1 LFGSSR
7 PQSSERTAAE
17 RERAREER
25 ARLRASR
32 NPGSAGSAEL
42 AHGREV
48 HGHESNSLPVPDL
61 LLADDRQ
68 VVRDP
73 DPLNVD
79 EHPGAPE
86 TGEKP
91 AAPDTLPRDDA
102 AHVVEPDEAP
112 QAVDPS
118 QASIVDDTSSTEHL
132 ATAQEASSPRED
144 PDAALEATEAGP
156 TTDDREG
163 ELEAFPPTAEEP
175 RFSPPEET
183 AEYEH
188 HFEEMLDREPEA
200 DATVHLVDSSPQ
212 SPERGDL
219 DHEGDEAEADEE
231 EGVEEPLSEGA
242 AGIPVGVKLPPR
254 VQPPE
259 RIPPLPP
266 APVASGR
273 RAKRSTR
280 RGGRSREAG
289 RDLAASSRLGSTRS
303 PRHAGGSK
311 PRRTGRSIAARVGA
325 SLALVVAIA
334 VVWFVISLFQ
344 PFSGSAGSAV
354 IVTIPK
360 GSSSG
365 QIGSILARDGV
376 VSSGFFFEAR
386 ALIEGKRGDLRSGRF
401 QMRHGMSYA
410 AAIDTLS
417 KPPPRVIAVTLTIP
431 EGETRRQIAEIAHAK
446 TISGS
451 YLLASQS
458 SSTLDPSHYGAP
470 SHTHDLEGFL
480 FPATYDLHA
489 GAPATELVAQQL
501 LAFRR
506 RFGNVEIRRARE
518 LGVSPYELLTIA
530 SMVEREAEVS
540 RDRPLVAAVIYN
552 RLRLGMTLGID
563 ATIRYALN
571 DYSAPLTEAQ
581 LHINSPY
588 NTRIHHG
595 LPPTPISNPGLAS
608 IDAAAHPAHVSYLY
622 YVAAADGCGE
632 QVFSTEYAQFERNA
646 AAYQQALAKNHG
658 RVPTCRKK

>member
-1 LFGSSR
+1 M
-7 PQSSERTAAE
+7 PA
-17 RERAREER
+17 
-25 ARLRASR
+25 
-32 NPGSAGSAEL
+32 
-42 AHGREV
+42 
-48 HGHESNSLPVPDL
+48 PDL
-61 LLADDRQ
+61 LLTDDQ
-68 VVRDP
+68 PGAPDP
-73 DPLNVD
+73 DPLLVD
-79 EHPGAPE
+79 EHHGASE
-86 TGEKP
+86 TGEEP
-91 AAPDTLPRDDA
+91 AAHDVLAPDDDA
-102 AHVVEPDEAP
+102 PVIAPDEAAHIDGP
-112 QAVDPS
+112 PEALM
-118 QASIVDDTSSTEHL
+118 ADDTPSTEYL
-132 ATAQEASSPRED
+132 AGAQESSSPRED
-144 PDAALEATEAGP
+144 SEAAPQTTEARFAP
-156 TTDDREG
+156 TTDDREW
-163 ELEAFPPTAEEP
+163 ELEAFPPATEEP
-175 RFSPPEET
+175 SPLEATVEHEPHFDKTFDPET
-183 AEYEH
+183 GTDAAFH
-188 HFEEMLDREPEA
+188 SVDHPPQRPEA
-200 DATVHLVDSSPQ
+200 GVHGYEEGAVPSY
-212 SPERGDL
+212 
-219 DHEGDEAEADEE
+219 EGDEVKAYDE
-231 EGVEEPLSEGA
+231 EGVEEPLPDGA
-242 AGIPVGVKLPPR
+242 ASIPVGVKLPPR
-254 VQPPE
+254 AQPPE

-273 RAKRSTR
+273 RAKRLAR
-280 RGGRSREAG
+280 RGRQSQESG
-289 RDLAASSRLGSTRS
+289 RDRPANSRLGSTRS
-303 PRHAGGSK
+303 PRHAGGLK
-311 PRRTGRSIAARVGA
+311 PRRTRRSIAARVGA
-325 SLALVVAIA
+325 SLALVAAIA
-334 VVWFVISLFQ
+334 AVWFLISLFQ
-344 PFSGSAGSAV
+344 PFTGSAGSAV

-365 QIGSILARDGV
+365 QIGSILAHDGV

-417 KPPPRVIAVTLTIP
+417 KPPPRVIAVTVTIP
-431 EGETRRQIAEIAHAK
+431 EGETRRQIAEIAHGK
-446 TISGS
+446 TITGS

-470 SHTHDLEGFL
+470 SHTHNLEGFL

-530 SMVEREAEVS
+530 SMVEREAEVA

-571 DYSAPLTEAQ
+571 DYSAPLTETQ

-588 NTRIHHG
+588 NTRVHHG